1 MDLKKIKDL
10 YKFLRKTDI
19 VELEHEDEK
28 SSIKIKRQ
36 GAVSAPVAQPVQ
48 PSIVAAPQPL
58 VAAGVEVEEKKE
70 TLKENV
76 KVINSPMVGTFYR
89 SASPESPSFVE
100 NGTVVK
106 SGQIICI
113 IEAMKIMNE
122 IESDYNGKIVSVL
135 VENGQPIEYGEPLF
149 HVEV

>member
-36 GAVSAPVAQPVQ
+36 GAVSAPVAQQVQ